1 MRKNQV
7 IAMILA
13 GGQGTRLGLLTKNTA
28 KPAVNFGGNYK
39 IIDFPLSNCINSGIR
54 TIGVLTQYKPKE
66 LEMHIGSG
74 ESFGIDKNNGEVA
87 ILQSK
92 EAEYTGTADAIYKNI
107 NYIDKHNPENV
118 LILSGDHIYKMD
130 YAKMLEYHNAKNAD
144 ATIAVMQV
152 PNEEASRFG
161 IMNTRE
167 DLSIYKFE
175 EKPKEPKSNLASMGI
190 YIFKWHKLKQYLIE
204 DENNELSDN
213 DFGKNIFPQM
223 LKKEKLFAYRF
234 NGYWK
239 DVGTVESL
247 WEANM
252 DILAGKFN
260 LFDNSWKIYSKGL
273 KDEIKITNDDM
284 DIENSL
290 VMNNCNIEGKVI
302 NSILFPGVKIG
313 KNAIVKDSVIMANA
327 EVEDN
332 VIINKTIIDKESVI
346 EYGTV
351 IGDGN
356 KVEVIQSKKLL
367 IEERYVNS

>member
-213 DFGKNIFPQM
+213 DFGKNIIPQM

-252 DILAGKFN
+252 DILAGKLN

>member
-213 DFGKNIFPQM
+213 DFGKNIIPQM